1 MNSATDLSG
10 KVAWVTGASSGLGR
24 HFVQVLARAGATV
37 VASARRLDRLQAVV
51 EDCRS
56 AGLRVLAEA
65 VDVADGAAVTAALQR
80 VETAAGRVGV
90 LVNAAG
96 VSINKSFLDHEP
108 EDFDQVMDTNLRGT
122 WNTTQAMARRL
133 VAVGEGGAVVNIAS
147 IFGHRVAGH
156 AASYCASKA
165 AVLHLTRALSLELTH
180 HGIRVN
186 ALSPGLFQTEMTEH
200 MFHGG
205 YADAMVKHTPAHR
218 AGEPADL
225 DGALL
230 LLASDASRFMS
241 GSVLVVDGG
250 ILNSS
255 L

>member
-1 MNSATDLSG
+1 MPAT
-10 KVAWVTGASSGLGR
+10 
-24 HFVQVLARAGATV
+24 
-37 VASARRLDRLQAVV
+37 
-51 EDCRS
+51 C
-56 AGLRVLAEA
+56 
-65 VDVADGAAVTAALQR
+65 
-80 VETAAGRVGV
+80 
-90 LVNAAG
+90 
-96 VSINKSFLDHEP
+96 
-108 EDFDQVMDTNLRGT
+108 
-122 WNTTQAMARRL
+122 
-133 VAVGEGGAVVNIAS
+133 
-147 IFGHRVAGH
+147 HRVAIW
-156 AASYCASKA
+156 AILRQNY
-165 AVLHLTRALSLELTH
+165 LTEQYWHLTRALSLELTH

-205 YADAMVKHTPAHR
+205 YADAMIKHTPAHR